1 MIIIKRSI
9 ILALDLGYSLNGDTL
24 SSIDDLALA
33 TLNATYRYEDCIVLA
48 QEKIYEQ
55 LARISSHDFVMFKL
69 ETGQSTS
76 VSTNSGG
83 TWQALVMA
91 KSILDQ
97 YDLGYDVILIAHK
110 LHFRR
115 AQNQAKKLNINVMPA
130 HDVALPYRCYAAAE
144 QWWCRNPFSWHLR
157 ELIGYFP
164 LKLKGQLWGCPFF
177 L

>member
-1 MIIIKRSI
+1 VIFIKRSI
-9 ILALDLGYSLNGDTL
+9 ILALDFGYSLNGDTL

-76 VSTNSGG
+76 MSTNSGG

-115 AQNQAKKLNINVMPA
+115 AQNQAKKLGIAM
-130 HDVALPYRCYAAAE
+130 PYRCYAAAE

-164 LKLKGQLWGCPFF
+164 LKLKGQL
-177 L
+177 